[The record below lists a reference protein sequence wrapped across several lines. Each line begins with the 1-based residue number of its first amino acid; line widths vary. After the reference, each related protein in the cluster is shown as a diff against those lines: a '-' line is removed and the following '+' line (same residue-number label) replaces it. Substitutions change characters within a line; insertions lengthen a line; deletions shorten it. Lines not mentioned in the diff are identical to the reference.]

1 MVNWLTVKTKLI
13 ALGAIALGVIAFF
26 LRFKQVKSQRDKFKG
41 RAKQYKAELEF
52 KEGVDEM
59 ETELDSNYQPHR
71 AEIVNADKDE
81 TFDVL
86 SDPDSIRMRDKST

>member
-1 MVNWLTVKTKLI
+1 MIWFKGKLLAILAGTV
-13 ALGAIALGVIAFF
+13 AILLFVVKVLAAS
-26 LRFKQVKSQRDKFKG
+26 RRKAKKQV
-41 RAKQYKAELEF
+41 KQYKAQLKF
-52 KEGVDEM
+52 KDDVDEM

-86 SDPDSIRMRDKST
+86 SDPDSIRMRDK

>member
-1 MVNWLTVKTKLI
+1 VNWLTLKTKLI
-13 ALGAIALGVIAFF
+13 ALGDIALSVIAFF
-26 LRFKQVKSQRDKFKG
+26 LRFKQVKRQRDKARHQADK
-41 RAKQYKAELEF
+41 AEAELEF
-52 KEGVDEM
+52 RDDVDEM

-71 AEIVNADKDE
+71 ADIVNADKDE